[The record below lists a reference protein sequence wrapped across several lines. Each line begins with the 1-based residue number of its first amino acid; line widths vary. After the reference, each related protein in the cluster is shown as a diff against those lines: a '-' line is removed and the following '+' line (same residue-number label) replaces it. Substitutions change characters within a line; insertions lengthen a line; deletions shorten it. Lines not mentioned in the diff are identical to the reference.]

1 MGGGTKLGVSK
12 VTDGGGTKL
21 SDVKVKYASGDF
33 VRADSPTKGQLSI
46 PAQYRTPYP
55 VAGETGAVGATG
67 VGIDSISL
75 VDGDHSPGTLD
86 TYEILY
92 TNGATATFQVYNGD
106 SGPTGAQSTTPGPQG
121 DTGVGI
127 DGISLIDGD
136 HSPGTLDTYQILYT
150 DGSTASYQVY
160 NGDSGP
166 TGAASTVPGPS
177 GPTGVSI
184 ESVELISGDHSPGT
198 LDTYRINFS
207 NGATSTYEVYNGD
220 TGPRGSDSTVPG
232 PTGSSG
238 PRGYTGPQGESIT
251 GPTGSQGVTGPT
263 GPQAMAPLYLIEL
276 SSGLSVSDRISN
288 GYTAP
293 SGWSLSAG
301 DNPDDLEITHNL
313 SRHVVDSMILA
324 INSSTNERAR
334 LEGDIAYSNLVNE
347 SGLNVL
353 RLEGFATI
361 ERDLRIYT
369 LFENE

>member
-12 VTDGGGTKL
+12 VTDGGSTKL

-33 VRADSPTKGQLSI
+33 KRADTDQKGQLSI

-55 VAGETGAVGATG
+55 VAGETGPQGEQG

-92 TNGATATFQVYNGD
+92 TDGSTASFQVYNGD

-121 DTGVGI
+121 NTGVGI
-127 DGISLIDGD
+127 DNISLIDGD

-150 DGSTASYQVY
+150 DGSTATYQVY

-166 TGAASTVPGPS
+166 TGAQSTVPGPS

-198 LDTYRINFS
+198 LDTYQINFS

-232 PTGSSG
+232 PTGS
-238 PRGYTGPQGESIT
+238 QGDV
-251 GPTGSQGVTGPT
+251 GPTGPAGDSVTGPT
-263 GPQAMAPLYLIEL
+263 GNVGPTGNTGPEAIAPLYKIEL
-276 SSGLSVSDRISN
+276 SSGLSVSDRITN

-293 SGWSLSAG
+293 TGWSLSSG
-301 DNPDDLEITHNL
+301 DNPDDLEITHNIG
-313 SRHVVDSMILA
+313 RHVIDSMILA
-324 INSSTNERAR
+324 INSSTDERAK
-334 LEGDIAYSNLVNE
+334 LQGDVAYSNLVNE

-361 ERDLRIYT
+361 ERDLLIYT